1 MNLRF
6 DDRKVMTKIATL
18 YYLNGWNQAKI
29 AKKYKVSRPVIS
41 KVLQKAK
48 SNGIIEV
55 YIKDESYHTVD
66 LEINLEK
73 KYNLKDVIVVPNHN
87 LTKEMESKNI
97 GKAASSYV
105 SNLLGNDTKLGI
117 SWGKTLLSFVEE
129 FPYQKN
135 ETVRVI
141 PLVGGMGRNKVSIH
155 SNQLANQLANKLGSE
170 CTYLYAPAIVQSE
183 DLKNRLVE
191 TEDCALVLEESKNVD
206 IAVVGIGNPYHL
218 STMKEI
224 GYLSEE
230 DIEEIEKQSVI
241 GDINSNFFTDKLD
254 NSFPEI
260 NDRVIGVSI
269 GELKKINN
277 VICIGHGDYKVKSI
291 HIAALQNWFDVL
303 ITDEKTGNQLL
314 KQ

>member
-1 MNLRF
+1 MVVMNLRF

-129 FPYQKN
+129 FPYQK
-135 ETVRVI
+135 
-141 PLVGGMGRNKVSIH
+141 
-155 SNQLANQLANKLGSE
+155 
-170 CTYLYAPAIVQSE
+170 
-183 DLKNRLVE
+183 
-191 TEDCALVLEESKNVD
+191 
-206 IAVVGIGNPYHL
+206 
-218 STMKEI
+218 
-224 GYLSEE
+224 
-230 DIEEIEKQSVI
+230 
-241 GDINSNFFTDKLD
+241 
-254 NSFPEI
+254 
-260 NDRVIGVSI
+260 
-269 GELKKINN
+269 
-277 VICIGHGDYKVKSI
+277 
-291 HIAALQNWFDVL
+291 
-303 ITDEKTGNQLL
+303 
-314 KQ
+314 